1 MGGEGVTV
9 PADAVLTPTR
19 AARVLGMT
27 PQGVADHIKRGN
39 LDTVT
44 VGGVRFVT
52 AASLAR
58 LDKRRKAIARAKSPL
73 PHGRA
78 K

>member
-1 MGGEGVTV
+1 MTV

-19 AARVLGMT
+19 AARVLGIT
-27 PQGVADHIKRGN
+27 PQGIADHIKRGN

-52 AASLAR
+52 AESLAR
-58 LDKRRKAIARAKSPL
+58 LNRLRKALAAARRVK
-73 PHGRA
+73 
-78 K
+78 